1 MHRLALILLAV
12 FLGAFLLSVS
22 RLIVKEGLTLP
33 DALKV
38 VVCSYTR
45 IIKGVLGGR
54 LNIHSGLTTVQ
65 CMSDKL

>member
-22 RLIVKEGLTLP
+22 HLIVKEGLTLP

-38 VVCSYTR
+38 VVCAYSR
-45 IIKGVLGGR
+45 IFTALLSGR
-54 LNIHSGLTTVQ
+54 FNVHYGLTVTQ
-65 CMSDKL
+65 CRSDKL

>member
-1 MHRLALILLAV
+1 
-12 FLGAFLLSVS
+12 VS